1 MLLLI
6 WAAAYE
12 STAPINH
19 IGIKVPKIS
28 LSLLL
33 QRTNEVFGF
42 LAQITHAELFP
53 KYCVCKE
60 FTKCHS
66 GIVLRSRSYA
76 SGHACKEKNIL
87 GFTLCDCAIPCFPQ
101 DWLYHWTK

>member
-19 IGIKVPKIS
+19 IGIRVPKVS

-33 QRTNEVFGF
+33 QQTNEVFGF
-42 LAQITHAELFP
+42 LAEITQAELFP
-53 KYCVCKE
+53 KKLCVQRPHKM
-60 FTKCHS
+60 S
-66 GIVLRSRSYA
+66 QW
-76 SGHACKEKNIL
+76 
-87 GFTLCDCAIPCFPQ
+87 DCVV
-101 DWLYHWTK
+101 